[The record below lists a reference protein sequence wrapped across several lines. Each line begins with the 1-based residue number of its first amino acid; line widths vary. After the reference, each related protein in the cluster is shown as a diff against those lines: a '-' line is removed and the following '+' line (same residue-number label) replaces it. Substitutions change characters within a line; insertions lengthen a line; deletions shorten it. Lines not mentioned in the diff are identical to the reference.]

1 MRLIRFSTCLLV
13 LISIFGCANK
23 MSPVDRQSIAGQS
36 ITIVPT
42 GDIKYDVSSN
52 RGGAGF
58 GLLGVLLESA
68 VAGDGNASSAVV
80 LTKELAQKF
89 IFDISTQ
96 ELKAYL
102 TKSGSYK
109 SIAIAN
115 RALSDKAY
123 SEWNADQTRA
133 HLLNNPEVKSDL
145 ALEVSFARIGISK
158 ELGGY
163 YATGFIGLKLVD
175 VKTGKLLGSSSDYG
189 VGMTSG
195 VAIGADEDKPNFIN
209 ALKVAFE
216 TLIKK
221 LSYQAASKLFN
232 DPK

>member
-1 MRLIRFSTCLLV
+1 MRLIKFLACLLA
-13 LISIFGCANK
+13 LISILGCANK
-23 MSPVDRQSIAGQS
+23 MIPVDRQSIAGQS

-58 GLLGVLLESA
+58 GLLGVLVESA
-68 VAGDGNASSAVV
+68 VAGDGNASSAVI

-89 IFDISTQ
+89 IFDTSTQ

-115 RALSDKAY
+115 RVLSDKAY

-195 VAIGADEDKPNFIN
+195 VAIGVDEDKPSYIN

-221 LSYQAASKLFN
+221 LSNQAAGKLFN